1 MNANTHGASIRGT
14 FRAMRAIV
22 GEKYGGP
29 ERLALR
35 EIDPP
40 ELEPDSVLVRVHA
53 ASVNPYD
60 WHLMRGTPYFVR
72 LASGLRRPKRTVPGG
87 DVAGIVEE
95 VGENMTA
102 FRPGDEVFG
111 MCAGSFAEYVRGRE
125 KNLVPKPEGLTF
137 QQAAALP
144 GAGITALQALRDSGG
159 IEAGQRVLINGASG
173 GIGTFAV
180 QIAKSFDARVTG
192 VCSTRNVELVRS
204 LGADEVIDYTNADFT
219 EQQYDLI
226 VDLVGNRS
234 MRELRRATAPGGS
247 AVLVGGTNGNWVG
260 PLVRPMAAVVRR
272 GFRPFITRPRTE
284 DLLALKDLVDA
295 GRLVPVIDRSYPLA
309 DASEAVAYSE
319 AGHARGKIVIA
330 V

>member
-1 MNANTHGASIRGT
+1 MK
-14 FRAMRAIV
+14 AIV

-29 ERLALR
+29 EQLALR
-35 EIDPP
+35 EIDKPQ
-40 ELEPDSVLVRVHA
+40 LEPDSVLVRVHA

-72 LASGLRRPKRTVPGG
+72 FASGLRRPKRTVPGG

-95 VGENMTA
+95 AGENMTA

-125 KNLVPKPEGLTF
+125 KNLVPKPAGLTF
-137 QQAAALP
+137 EQAAALP
-144 GAGITALQALRDSGG
+144 GAGITALQTLRDSGR

-180 QIAKSFDARVTG
+180 QIAKSYDAHVTG

-204 LGADEVIDYTNADFT
+204 LGADEVIDYTADDFT
-219 EQQYDLI
+219 DQQYDLI

-234 MRELRRATAPGGS
+234 LRELRRATAPGGA
-247 AVLVGGTNGNWVG
+247 AVLVAGSVT
-260 PLVRPMAAVVRR
+260 RTMASLVRR
-272 GFRPFITRPRTE
+272 GLRPFITRPRTE
-284 DLLALKDLVDA
+284 DLLALTDLVDA
-295 GRLVPVIDRSYPLA
+295 GKLIPVIDRTFSLA
-309 DASEAVAYSE
+309 EAPGAIAYSE
-319 AGHARGKIVIA
+319 TGRARGKIVIA
-330 V
+330 VEAS